1 MVKKS
6 VRAKAKA
13 GIKTRNKN
21 LHQSLVKI
29 LLKSPVTNIKF
40 SKNKLSLNFFNHRI
54 SDKITVKREDHVAE
68 WSRKR
73 REIFIDRNFG
83 RREKEKSFR
92 TLCIHELIESFLV
105 KKFGLKLDEEA
116 HVVATQKE
124 KEYLESVKGN
134 WRSHE
139 LEVFWD
145 WHKLGEH

>member
-1 MVKKS
+1 MKKKG
-6 VRAKAKA
+6 AKTK
-13 GIKTRNKN
+13 IRNKQ
-21 LHQSLVKI
+21 LHKSFVRI

-40 SKNKLSLNFFNHRI
+40 SKNRLSLNFFNQRI
-54 SDKITVKREDHVAE
+54 SDKITLKREDHVAE

-73 REIFIDRNFG
+73 KEIFIDNNFG
-83 RREKEKSFR
+83 EKEKEKSFR
-92 TLCIHELIESFLV
+92 ALCIHELIERFLC

-116 HVVATQKE
+116 HIVATQKE

-139 LEVFWD
+139 LNVFWD